1 MPGDALELALVQD
14 ELDALVILGSLIG
27 LTSQERVRYEELGD
41 REVELLQARGRDSL
55 VGAAILWRPSVRRPR
70 GGGPA
75 HGHSGPWTYG
85 KVAVVTDRTAEFG

>member
-55 VGAAILWRPSVRRPR
+55 VGAAIWWRPSVRRPR
-70 GGGPA
+70 GE
-75 HGHSGPWTYG
+75 
-85 KVAVVTDRTAEFG
+85 DRLTAIPDRGLTERWQW